1 MNAARSFAAAM
12 RLHVAPLGEPWAD
25 CRRWLCL
32 RGKPSEGSPLHALVT
47 HLTAFGDDVETQPEA
62 RAA

>member
-1 MNAARSFAAAM
+1 M

-62 RAA
+62 AAA